1 MNHEKNNLGGNL
13 GALGI
18 LSENSIHEN
27 FDYDDTE
34 LLSKMFSKD

>member
-1 MNHEKNNLGGNL
+1 MNHEKTNLGLN
-13 GALGI
+13 
-18 LSENSIHEN
+18 ENSFNHDN